1 MNKIF
6 IVIKRE
12 YLSRVNK
19 KSFLLMTLLVPVL
32 MIGFYGIIIAI
43 SVSDTNGKSTIAVI
57 DEAKLLDASKLV
69 ANENLSIKM
78 VGAENAKDFQLKFQD
93 LGFDAYLHIQPFQP
107 DSAASFTLF
116 SSRSADLS
124 TSTALENL
132 LNDAIREKRLKAIGM
147 SPETYKALTA
157 EVKIQNK
164 VMTDEGDK
172 TSIAEIGYLV
182 SFFCGFLIYIM
193 MMVYGTQ
200 VMRGV
205 MEEKTNRISEV
216 MVSSIKPFQLMLGK
230 IIGIGAVGLTQFL
243 IWIILILA
251 LGSFLPMMSPDL
263 MNTASRMP
271 AEGTDKM
278 IHEIG
283 TGLASLP
290 FFKIIVS
297 FLLYFL
303 LGYLTYAALFAAIG
317 SAAGEDPQEAQQL
330 VFPVMMPVIIG
341 FVMMTSAAKDPYS
354 DMAVFGSYFPL
365 TSPIVMMARVGF
377 DIPWTE
383 ILLSVSLLL
392 GCFIF
397 FTWISG
403 KIYRVG
409 ILMYGKKASWK
420 EIFRW
425 AFKKD

>member
-1 MNKIF
+1 
-6 IVIKRE
+6 
-12 YLSRVNK
+12 
-19 KSFLLMTLLVPVL
+19 
-32 MIGFYGIIIAI
+32 
-43 SVSDTNGKSTIAVI
+43 
-57 DEAKLLDASKLV
+57 
-69 ANENLSIKM
+69 
-78 VGAENAKDFQLKFQD
+78 
-93 LGFDAYLHIQPFQP
+93 
-107 DSAASFTLF
+107 
-116 SSRSADLS
+116 
-124 TSTALENL
+124 
-132 LNDAIREKRLKAIGM
+132 
-147 SPETYKALTA
+147 
-157 EVKIQNK
+157 
-164 VMTDEGDK
+164 
-172 TSIAEIGYLV
+172 
-182 SFFCGFLIYIM
+182 
-193 MMVYGTQ
+193 MVYGTQ

-251 LGSFLPMMSPDL
+251 LGSFLPMMSPDM